1 VISPAC
7 DNAPDPLAPGPTL
20 ERIVAAAGGGAA
32 TPHREIA
39 SSPMPEPRGHPQPA
53 AAAALQWQQEAGMSR
68 DPSGTGTTNRT
79 PLMSPEWAPLEHSQ
93 PHRELSLLSL
103 QEVIVELT
111 RSEDALRVHRW
122 VEGHPQEPAKTIQL
136 IDLRARQRVILHEL
150 RRRRRR
156 RARQRQVNNE
166 PSAPAPNPVPL
177 PPVSMR
183 QPVRTAGRRP
193 GQPAGGTGAAT
204 GDASPRSR

>member
-1 VISPAC
+1 MRT
-7 DNAPDPLAPGPTL
+7 N
-20 ERIVAAAGGGAA
+20 RILAAGLT
-32 TPHREIA
+32 TPHREVA
-39 SSPMPEPRGHPQPA
+39 SSPMPEPRGHPELA

-79 PLMSPEWAPLEHSQ
+79 PSMSPEWAPVEHDGQ
-93 PHRELSLLSL
+93 AHTELSLLSL

-122 VEGHPQEPAKTIQL
+122 VEGDPQEPAKTIQL
-136 IDLRARQRVILHEL
+136 IHLRARQRVILHEL
-150 RRRRRR
+150 RRRTRR
-156 RARQRQVNNE
+156 RARQRQANNE
-166 PSAPAPNPVPL
+166 PTAPAPNPVPM

-183 QPVRTAGRRP
+183 QPVLTAGA
-193 GQPAGGTGAAT
+193 GQDSERAERGAT

>member
-1 VISPAC
+1 MRT
-7 DNAPDPLAPGPTL
+7 N
-20 ERIVAAAGGGAA
+20 RILAAGLT
-32 TPHREIA
+32 TPHREVA
-39 SSPMPEPRGHPQPA
+39 SSPMPEPRGHPEPA
-53 AAAALQWQQEAGMSR
+53 AAAALHWQQEAGMSR

-79 PLMSPEWAPLEHSQ
+79 PSMSPEWAPLEHDGQ

-122 VEGHPQEPAKTIQL
+122 VEGDPQEPAKAIQL
-136 IDLRARQRVILHEL
+136 IHLRARQRVILHEL
-150 RRRRRR
+150 RRRTRR
-156 RARQRQVNNE
+156 RARQRQANNE
-166 PSAPAPNPVPL
+166 PSAPAPNPVPM

-183 QPVRTAGRRP
+183 QPVLTAGA
-193 GQPAGGTGAAT
+193 GQDSERAERGAT

>member
-1 VISPAC
+1 MRTNLI
-7 DNAPDPLAPGPTL
+7 L
-20 ERIVAAAGGGAA
+20 AAGLT
-32 TPHREIA
+32 TPHREVA
-39 SSPMPEPRGHPQPA
+39 SSPMPEPRGHPEPA
-53 AAAALQWQQEAGMSR
+53 AAAALQWQQEAGMSW

-79 PLMSPEWAPLEHSQ
+79 PSMSPEWAPLEHDGQ

-122 VEGHPQEPAKTIQL
+122 VEGDPQEPAKTIQL
-136 IDLRARQRVILHEL
+136 IHLRARQRVILHEL
-150 RRRRRR
+150 RRRTRR
-156 RARQRQVNNE
+156 RARQRQANNE
-166 PSAPAPNPVPL
+166 PTAPAPNPVPM

-183 QPVRTAGRRP
+183 QLVLTAGRRP
-193 GQPAGGTGAAT
+193 GQPAGGTGGAT

>member
-1 VISPAC
+1 MRT
-7 DNAPDPLAPGPTL
+7 N
-20 ERIVAAAGGGAA
+20 RILAAGL
-32 TPHREIA
+32 TNPHREVA
-39 SSPMPEPRGHPQPA
+39 SSPMPEPRGHPEPA

-79 PLMSPEWAPLEHSQ
+79 PSMSPEWAPLEHDGQ

-122 VEGHPQEPAKTIQL
+122 VEGDPREPAKAIQL
-136 IDLRARQRVILHEL
+136 IHLRARQRVILHEL
-150 RRRRRR
+150 RRRTRR
-156 RARQRQVNNE
+156 RARQRQANTE
-166 PSAPAPNPVPL
+166 PTAPAPNPVPM

-183 QPVRTAGRRP
+183 QPVLTAGRRP
-193 GQPAGGTGAAT
+193 GQPAGGTGGAT

>member
-1 VISPAC
+1 MRT
-7 DNAPDPLAPGPTL
+7 N
-20 ERIVAAAGGGAA
+20 RILAAGLT
-32 TPHREIA
+32 TPHREVA
-39 SSPMPEPRGHPQPA
+39 SSPMPEPRGHPEPA

-79 PLMSPEWAPLEHSQ
+79 PSMSPEWALLEHDGQ

-122 VEGHPQEPAKTIQL
+122 VEGDPQEPAKAIQL
-136 IDLRARQRVILHEL
+136 IHLRARQRVILHEL
-150 RRRRRR
+150 RRRTRR
-156 RARQRQVNNE
+156 RARQRQANTE
-166 PSAPAPNPVPL
+166 PTAPAPNPVPM

-183 QPVRTAGRRP
+183 QPVLTAGRRQDSQQAER
-193 GQPAGGTGAAT
+193 GAT
-204 GDASPRSR
+204 GDASARSR

>member
-1 VISPAC
+1 MRT
-7 DNAPDPLAPGPTL
+7 N
-20 ERIVAAAGGGAA
+20 RILAAGLT
-32 TPHREIA
+32 TPHREVA
-39 SSPMPEPRGHPQPA
+39 SSPMPEPRGHPELA

-79 PLMSPEWAPLEHSQ
+79 PSMSPEWAPLEHDGQ

-122 VEGHPQEPAKTIQL
+122 VEGDPQEPAKAIQL
-136 IDLRARQRVILHEL
+136 IHLRARQRVILHEL
-150 RRRRRR
+150 RRRTRR
-156 RARQRQVNNE
+156 RAPERQANNE
-166 PSAPAPNPVPL
+166 PSAPAPNPVPM

-183 QPVRTAGRRP
+183 QPVLTAGA
-193 GQPAGGTGAAT
+193 GQDSERAERGAT

>member
-1 VISPAC
+1 MRT
-7 DNAPDPLAPGPTL
+7 N
-20 ERIVAAAGGGAA
+20 RILAAGLT
-32 TPHREIA
+32 TPHREVA
-39 SSPMPEPRGHPQPA
+39 SSPMPEPRGHPEPA
-53 AAAALQWQQEAGMSR
+53 AAAALQWPQEAGMSR

-79 PLMSPEWAPLEHSQ
+79 PSMSPEWAPLEHDGQ

-122 VEGHPQEPAKTIQL
+122 IEGDPQEPAKTIQL
-136 IDLRARQRVILHEL
+136 IHLRARQRVILHEL
-150 RRRRRR
+150 RRRTRR
-156 RARQRQVNNE
+156 RARERQANNE

-183 QPVRTAGRRP
+183 QPVLTAGA
-193 GQPAGGTGAAT
+193 GQDSERAERGAT